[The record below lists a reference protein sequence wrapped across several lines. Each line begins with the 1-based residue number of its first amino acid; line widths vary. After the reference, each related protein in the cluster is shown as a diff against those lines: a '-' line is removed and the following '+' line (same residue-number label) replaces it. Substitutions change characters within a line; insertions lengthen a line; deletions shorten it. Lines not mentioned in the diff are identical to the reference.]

1 MEAWSKVKK
10 WWRFNYYTIEAWFM
24 IVFLL
29 FLEWI
34 VGFVMGLN
42 KSNKPD
48 TKEESIVIEETVPAF
63 YALSPEEGLKEAL
76 IYYNVDYPD
85 IVYSQAVLET
95 GNFKSRVCYEYN
107 NLFGLYNSRKGDYFR
122 FNHWVESIV
131 AYRDMIQGGH
141 RYEDHYYDYLKK
153 IGYAEDKDY
162 INKVRKIA
170 NETRDQGRYP
180 ARDTVP

>member
-1 MEAWSKVKK
+1 MKMKGTINWSKA
-10 WWRFNYYTIEAWFM
+10 IEVVTLLLM
-24 IVFLL
+24 ICVLCITF
-29 FLEWI
+29 I
-34 VGFVMGLN
+34 AVGFSLCHDKYYN
-42 KSNKPD
+42 NI
-48 TKEESIVIEETVPAF
+48 EEELTIEETVPAF

-85 IVYSQAVLET
+85 IVYSQAILET

-122 FNHWVESIV
+122 FNHWVESVV

-141 RYEDHYYDYLKK
+141 RYEEHYYDYLKK

-162 INKVRKIA
+162 SNKVKKIA
-170 NETRDQGRYP
+170 NETRDQGRYS
-180 ARDTVP
+180 ARDTIP

>member
-1 MEAWSKVKK
+1 MEAWNKVKK
-10 WWRFNYYTIEAWFM
+10 WWENWSLVIEGLLIIVALLYIGWMIGFNIGVNKAD
-24 IVFLL
+24 
-29 FLEWI
+29 
-34 VGFVMGLN
+34 
-42 KSNKPD
+42 KSN
-48 TKEESIVIEETVPAF
+48 TEESIVIEETVPAF

-85 IVYSQAVLET
+85 IVYSQAILET

-122 FNHWVESIV
+122 FNHWVESVV

-141 RYEDHYYDYLKK
+141 RYEEHYYDYLKK

-170 NETRDQGRYP
+170 NETRDQGRHST
-180 ARDTVP
+180 RDTIP